1 MMTKKTKW
9 IVWYRYDNTFAED
22 CHEFQDSV
30 HCSNIF
36 EALYWYIGIKRYYN
50 SDPVFS
56 AKLPNFEIKIFK
68 V

>member
-9 IVWYRYDNTFAED
+9 IVWYKYDNTFAED
-22 CHEFQDSV
+22 CHEFQDTV

-36 EALYWYIGIKRYYN
+36 EALYTLHKIKKYYR
-50 SDPVFS
+50 SDPVFA
-56 AKLPNFEIKIFK
+56 AKLPNFEIKLYK